1 MIGCDAASS
10 LPWSGS
16 SIAIL
21 TVPLEVSPPPAD
33 GEAPPADALGAFEA
47 VPPVPHAAKVR
58 TATLASAPT
67 LEILIRSSPPR
78 IDHPVAPGDPGRLT
92 RLPFRARS
100 QAVPAPWLPR
110 VGEALWRPVPTADC
124 GA

>member
-21 TVPLEVSPPPAD
+21 TLPFDVSPPPAGLPD
-33 GEAPPADALGAFEA
+33 APPDAGADALGAFEA

-67 LEILIRSSPPR
+67 FEILIRTPPR
-78 IDHPVAPGDPGRLT
+78 IRSPGR
-92 RLPFRARS
+92 S
-100 QAVPAPWLPR
+100 
-110 VGEALWRPVPTADC
+110 G
-124 GA
+124 